1 MAAEGATDDEVS
13 GFVRSVYTLLRVCD
27 AEIAGWSHDGLQV
40 VIFDPARFASELCP
54 KFFRHRTFQSF
65 TRLLNMYQFHRVP
78 SAQRD
83 SKHVVFAHPNFQ
95 RTREDL
101 LPLIQRK
108 SSSACRAPDCG
119 VCQ

>member
-1 MAAEGATDDEVS
+1 MAGSRAEGATDDEVS

-54 KFFRHRTFQSF
+54 KFFRHRNFQSF

-83 SKHVVFAHPNFQ
+83 SK
-95 RTREDL
+95 RR
-101 LPLIQRK
+101 I
-108 SSSACRAPDCG
+108 SSAMGTIRLASAPSGGGAPAMAATAD
-119 VCQ
+119 